1 MEHQNGIIIGFIV
14 RVSGVNTE
22 EVIERT
28 VTQFSNEVFELHPFY
43 SYRFS
48 VAAET
53 IAPGPFSNPIT
64 LQLPESGI
72 YIINL
77 SMYVVYNEIFISF
90 SSVSRC

>member
-1 MEHQNGIIIGFIV
+1 MSWLPPPIEHQNGVIISFIV

-28 VTQFSNEVFELHPFY
+28 VTQLSNEVSGLHPFY
-43 SYRFS
+43 LYRFS

-72 YIINL
+72 YNL
-77 SMYVVYNEIFISF
+77 SM
-90 SSVSRC
+90 